1 MKQSVA
7 SRVMY
12 IVSRLT
18 IVLSAAMLFFPGI
31 NPAKISAYVNKN
43 MSLFTSGIAYKRLI
57 AEIGRAVD
65 RGWVSESSFFLLFV
79 SSMVICIGVA
89 LVCVCGCFSV
99 GNVKCKKTGNLF
111 GLAGGAVQLLGLGG
125 IYLSYLQMADPAN
138 NLERVLPQIPNGFWI
153 FIAMAIV
160 TFLLSLVQMLMLRNS
175 PSEEKYAIEQQYRL
189 FLMFLPFA
197 ALLFVF
203 SYLPLYGW
211 RVAFFDYQAGAT
223 LSWNDFVGFKWF
235 RFLVND
241 PGTQRDIADV
251 MRNTLAM
258 SGLGIATSWVS
269 MAFAIF
275 LVEIRHIRFRRLVQT
290 LTTIPNFIS
299 WVLVYAVAFAIF
311 STDGFLNS
319 FLAAIGALDGSPT
332 NYLLGNSNIW
342 LKMLGY
348 GMWKGLGW
356 GAIIYIASISGI
368 DQQLYE
374 AATVDGAGRFQKM
387 WHITVPGLMSTFFV
401 LLLLSIA
408 GILNNGMEQ
417 YLLFHNPTNHRTIT
431 VLDLYVYQRGIDAG
445 MYSIATL
452 IGMLKTLIS
461 VALLFAANKASK
473 WLRGESIV

>member
-1 MKQSVA
+1 MKQSIA
-7 SRVMY
+7 SRGMY
-12 IVSRLT
+12 IVSRLA
-18 IVLSAAMLFFPGI
+18 IVLSAAMLFFPDI
-31 NPAKISAYVNKN
+31 NPAKITAYINKN

-57 AEIGRAVD
+57 AESGRALD
-65 RGWVSESSFFLLFV
+65 RGWVSESSFVLLFV
-79 SSMVICIGVA
+79 SSLTICIGIA
-89 LVCVCGCFSV
+89 LVCASGCFSV

-111 GLAGGAVQLLGLGG
+111 GLVGGAVQLFGLGG
-125 IYLSYLQMADPAN
+125 IYLSYLQMSDPGN

-153 FIAMAIV
+153 FFAVAII
-160 TFLLSLVQMLMLRNS
+160 TFLFSLIQMLMLRNS

-211 RVAFFDYQAGAT
+211 RVAFLDYLPGAK
-223 LSWNDFVGFKWF
+223 LSWNDFVGLKWF
-235 RFLVND
+235 RFLFND
-241 PGTQRDIADV
+241 PGTQMDIGNV
-251 MRNTLAM
+251 MVNTFAM

-275 LVEIRHIRFRRLVQT
+275 LVEIRHVRFRRLVQT

-311 STDGFLNS
+311 STDGFLNG
-319 FLAAIGALDGSPT
+319 FLSAIGALE
-332 NYLLGNSNIW
+332 GNPVNHLMGNNAIW

-408 GILNNGMEQ
+408 GILNNGLEQ
-417 YLLFHNPTNHRTIT
+417 YLLFHNVSNHRTIT
-431 VLDLYVYQRGIDAG
+431 VLDLYVYQRGIEGG